1 VLLDGLG
8 VEAHRVPV
16 RVDAAAGLYRSLLAG
31 RKVLVV
37 LDNAHDAAQVRPL
50 LPGHPT
56 YMARIVYVAGAT
68 YLGLV
73 GLLLWQAL
81 RAEPVTRPGVATSVT
96 GGLLLAGTVVVTVW
110 ILHGA
115 RHGSLGSRGNH
126 EDAHE
131 P

>member
-1 VLLDGLG
+1 VLPLGALLLARMATKITDG
-8 VEAHRVPV
+8 RK
-16 RVDAAAGLYRSLLAG
+16 AGL
-31 RKVLVV
+31 V
-37 LDNAHDAAQVRPL
+37 H
-50 LPGHPT
+50 
-56 YMARIVYVAGAT
+56 VAGAT

-81 RAEPVTRPGVATSVT
+81 RAEPVTRPGVATLVT
-96 GGLLLAGTVVVTVW
+96 GGLLLAATAAATVW

-115 RHGSLGSRGNH
+115 CHRSLGSRGNH